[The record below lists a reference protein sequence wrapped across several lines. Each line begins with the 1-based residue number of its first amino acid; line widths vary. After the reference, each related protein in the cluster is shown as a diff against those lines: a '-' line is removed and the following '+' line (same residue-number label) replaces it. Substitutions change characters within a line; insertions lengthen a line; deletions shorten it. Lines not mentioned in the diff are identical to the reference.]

1 MTESIFEE
9 VSAELSYQ
17 FEKNANF
24 VMASEAYAEN
34 IIKLSRLLNG
44 IERGQMAINFEKIEV
59 KKVMPSSKQAL
70 IMFLSLIF
78 GGFLGCT
85 VVLIRAAIFNR
96 RAGLE
101 QP

>member
-59 KKVMPSSKQAL
+59 KSYTFSKQAL
-70 IMFLSLIF
+70 IMFLSHIF

-85 VVLIRAAIFNR
+85 VVLIIAAIFNR